1 MGNLRGKSC
10 KWFLGEVFNPN
21 KKRYQKRNSLLAFGI
36 EYMGSPNSSVS
47 KESTCNAGDTGDSGL
62 IPESGR
68 SPGGEKWQPIPVF
81 FSEKSH
87 RQSSLA
93 SYSPKGLK
101 ESDRTKWLST
111 HTAHMMLRSPILGSP
126 RESPRKSW
134 CTEKIWALMILSHL
148 WSNSGNTLPP
158 DFFCTGCYCY
168 YNESLA
174 V

>member
-1 MGNLRGKSC
+1 MGQSRTRLNDLAAAACLTTWISSVCILIMSMGNLRGKSC

-21 KKRYQKRNSLLAFGI
+21 KKRCQKRNSLLAFGI

-81 FSEKSH
+81 VSEKSH
-87 RQSSLA
+87 RQRSLA

-101 ESDRTKWLST
+101 ESDRTK
-111 HTAHMMLRSPILGSP
+111 
-126 RESPRKSW
+126 
-134 CTEKIWALMILSHL
+134 
-148 WSNSGNTLPP
+148 
-158 DFFCTGCYCY
+158 
-168 YNESLA
+168 
-174 V
+174 